1 VKFVQNELVMIQKM
15 NPIVSEFNRLAFE
28 TNCIGRYGNTH
39 GLFICRDT
47 PTPTQINIQDL
58 NACATLETKIIQP
71 FGFLSSHIP
80 SFMKW
85 EHSCICSK
93 LVQEM

>member
-1 VKFVQNELVMIQKM
+1 M
-15 NPIVSEFNRLAFE
+15 NPIVSEFNRLPFE
-28 TNCIGRYGNTH
+28 TNCIGKYENTH

-58 NACATLETKIIQP
+58 NACATLEMKIIQSLV
-71 FGFLSSHIP
+71 FVSSHMP
-80 SFMKW
+80 SFMKL
-85 EHSCICSK
+85 EQSCICPK